1 MTELGYPDF
10 KIETQMVLL
19 APAAIPDAV
28 AVLLEHEVRQALRSP
43 GLAEKLRDHG
53 YEIAAITGAEAKAR
67 LQAERSLWADVIKAA
82 DIRVN

>member
-28 AVLLEHEVRQALRSP
+28 AGVLEREVRQALQATAVA
-43 GLAEKLRDHG
+43 GKLRDHG
-53 YEIAAITGAEAKAR
+53 YEIAATTGAEARTR
-67 LQAERSLWADVIKAA
+67 LQAERRLWADVVKAA
-82 DIRVN
+82 GIRVN